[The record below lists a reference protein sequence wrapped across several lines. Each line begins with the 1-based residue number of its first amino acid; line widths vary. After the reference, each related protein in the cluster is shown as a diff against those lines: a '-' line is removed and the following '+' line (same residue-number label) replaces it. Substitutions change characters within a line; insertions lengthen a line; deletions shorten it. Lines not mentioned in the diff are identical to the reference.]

1 MNTDSTDCRTTGSE
15 IAFWVTLGALSPVIA
30 WQGKQVRR
38 QTLRLPE
45 AAGKREQ
52 LNDDDHFRVLIV
64 GDSAAA
70 GVGAEEQSDALLGQL
85 VSRLSKNHPVGFRL
99 SANTGDS
106 SADLLRKLQI
116 DKASARPFDLVV
128 ISIGVNDVTGFTSL
142 ARWGRL
148 LRTIHAEIQQRFQ
161 PATILFT
168 QVPPMHHFPALP
180 QPLRWLLGWRARQLN
195 SVLSETLDSEHILHV
210 SIPFDDAYMA
220 KDGFHPGPQGYAIWA
235 EEVVRLL
242 GDDDVHKHPELRH
255 RHQ

>member
-106 SADLLRKLQI
+106 SADLLRKLQA
-116 DKASARPFDLVV
+116 DKTDTRTFDLVI

-148 LRTIHAEIQQRFQ
+148 LRTIRAEIQQRFQ

-195 SVLSETLDSEHILHV
+195 AILNKTLRPEQVLNV
-210 SIPFDDAYMA
+210 SIPFDDIYMA
-220 KDGFHPGPQGYAIWA
+220 IDGFHPGPPGYSLWA
-235 EEVVRLL
+235 EEVMRSLNAT
-242 GDDDVHKHPELRH
+242 DEQKHPGSL
-255 RHQ
+255 Q

>member
-1 MNTDSTDCRTTGSE
+1 MNTDSTDCRATGSE

-70 GVGAEEQSDALLGQL
+70 GVGVEEQSDALLGQL

-106 SADLLRKLQI
+106 SADLLRKLQA
-116 DKASARPFDLVV
+116 DKTDTRTFDLVI

-148 LRTIHAEIQQRFQ
+148 LRTIRAEIQQRFQ

-195 SVLSETLDSEHILHV
+195 TILNKTLRPEQVLNV
-210 SIPFDDAYMA
+210 SIPFDDIYMA
-220 KDGFHPGPQGYAIWA
+220 TDGFHPGKPGYSLWA
-235 EEVVRLL
+235 EEVMRSLNAP
-242 GDDDVHKHPELRH
+242 DQQKHPGSP
-255 RHQ
+255 Q